1 MREPQQYRPNVKQ
14 LTTPQ
19 IKTLRTINAVSQSFK
34 ASTSHKQ
41 NNNLP
46 SSIFEESITDSEHS
60 EKHSPQPS
68 NEYLLYK

>member
-19 IKTLRTINAVSQSFK
+19 IK
-34 ASTSHKQ
+34 

-68 NEYLLYK
+68 NEYLLY